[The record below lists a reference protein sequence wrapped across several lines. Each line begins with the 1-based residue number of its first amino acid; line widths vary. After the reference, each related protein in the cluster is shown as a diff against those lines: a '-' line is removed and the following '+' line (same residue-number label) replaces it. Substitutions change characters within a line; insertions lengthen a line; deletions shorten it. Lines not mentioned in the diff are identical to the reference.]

1 MRFSIGWNPR
11 HAEGLM
17 DSVLRHQEQTAE
29 VYFSPPGMVS
39 GRGVMSTPGPCG
51 SVEEMEQRLFRD
63 LARLHEN
70 GIALHLLINGNC
82 FGKHTLSRSF
92 HQEVGD
98 LTDRLRSDFGL
109 GAVTTTSPVAAKFL
123 KRNFPD
129 LECRASVNM
138 EIGTPEAMDYLAEYF
153 DSFYLKRE
161 YNRDLRQIRRMRRW
175 ADGHGKKMYALANS
189 GCLNFCSARTFHD
202 NLVAH
207 EHEVLQ
213 EDNAFE
219 FHGICKLWLEH
230 PENRE
235 SFLQVTNFI
244 RPEDTDLYEEFF
256 DGMKLATRVHHNPAA
271 VAEAYFAGQWRGN
284 LLDLLE
290 PDHAESFYPVILDN
304 RLIPEDFGRR
314 VLNCTHDCENCS
326 CCRETL
332 HRAAVNVG
340 NWGL

>member
-17 DSVLRHQEQTAE
+17 NSILRHRERTAE
-29 VYFSPPGMVS
+29 VYFSLPGMPS
-39 GRGVMSTPGPCG
+39 GRGVMS
-51 SVEEMEQRLFRD
+51 SVESSFDGEAEKALFPD

-70 GIALHLLINGNC
+70 GIALHLLVNGNC
-82 FGKHTLSRSF
+82 FGKDTLSRSF
-92 HQEVGD
+92 YQRIGD
-98 LTDRLRSDFGL
+98 VTDRLRSDFDL
-109 GAVTTTSPVAAKFL
+109 KAVTTTSPLAAKFL
-123 KRNFPD
+123 KRNFPG

-138 EIGTPEAMDYLAEYF
+138 EIGTPEGMDYLAEFF

-161 YNRDLRQIRRMRRW
+161 YNRDLQRIRKMRRW
-175 ADGHGKKMYALANS
+175 ADDHGKKMYALANS

-207 EHEVLQ
+207 EHEIRQ
-213 EDNAFE
+213 EDNAFD
-219 FHGICKLWLEH
+219 FHGICKLWLRQ
-230 PENRE
+230 PEKRE
-235 SFLQVTNFI
+235 TFLQVANFI

-271 VAEAYFAGQWRGN
+271 VAEAYFAGEWRGN

-304 RLIPEDFGRR
+304 RLMPEDFGKRM
-314 VLNCTHDCENCS
+314 LECPHDCERCNY
-326 CCRETL
+326 CREVW
-332 HRAAVNVG
+332 RQAAVNVG
-340 NWGL
+340 EWNR